1 MAKMKWKAREAREGG
16 CRQEVR
22 LVRLKKKRTLKK
34 WFVFVFQK
42 SLHFE
47 VSSEDIMICIYLEV
61 LEQCQSTFPVSPA
74 VTLTGKGSK
83 QQEKRVQAEL
93 C

>member
-1 MAKMKWKAREAREGG
+1 
-16 CRQEVR
+16 
-22 LVRLKKKRTLKK
+22 
-34 WFVFVFQK
+34 
-42 SLHFE
+42 
-47 VSSEDIMICIYLEV
+47 MICIYLEV